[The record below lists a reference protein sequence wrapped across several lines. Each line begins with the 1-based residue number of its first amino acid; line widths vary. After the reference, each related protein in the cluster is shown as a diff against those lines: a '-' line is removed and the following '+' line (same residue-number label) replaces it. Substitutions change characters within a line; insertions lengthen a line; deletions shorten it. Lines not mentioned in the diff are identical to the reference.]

1 MNYKRLEMLRTIK
14 LELSGVKINKFED
27 GEKKGLE
34 GVCWPGYEAIG
45 LKPDGSPNCVPI
57 KEEQSKQNF
66 VIPSPEGGENENDF
80 ISRCMSELNE
90 EFPDESQR
98 AAVCYKSW
106 RGE

>member
-1 MNYKRLEMLRTIK
+1 MKNNRFDLVRKIRLQLA
-14 LELSGVKINKFED
+14 GVKIN
-27 GEKKGLE
+27 EKTFIE
-34 GVCWPGYEAIG
+34 PNPCWNGYEAIG

-57 KEEQSKQNF
+57 KEEQKKEKF
-66 VIPSPEGGENENDF
+66 VIPSPESGEDENTF
-80 ISRCMSELNE
+80 ISRCMSDLNA